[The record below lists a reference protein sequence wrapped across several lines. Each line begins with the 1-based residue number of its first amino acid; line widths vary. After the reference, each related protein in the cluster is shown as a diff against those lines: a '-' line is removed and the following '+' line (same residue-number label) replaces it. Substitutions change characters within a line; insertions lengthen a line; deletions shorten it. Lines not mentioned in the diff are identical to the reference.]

1 MQNPIPFQHV
11 IKLFEWFHRPTNQ
24 DMKPLPG
31 STLIEYTP
39 FLSWSISVVVLHFGA
54 SNSGKHHIIAFTQ
67 LPIVWCVNWKTYSPL
82 PSSGVCEKQ
91 WKVWSSSSSS
101 PRRTRTQW
109 YARVCVCVCVR
120 KSYTCP
126 SVTSSCICFPSILI
140 ECEKSC
146 SLWRLCHLQGSIER
160 MVQLLCR

>member
-1 MQNPIPFQHV
+1 MVSSPNQPRHEAPSREYSHRVHTLPQLIDIGGCAAFRCFQQRQTSYHRIHTASHCVMRKLENLFPSPPF
-11 IKLFEWFHRPTNQ
+11 
-24 DMKPLPG
+24 
-31 STLIEYTP
+31 
-39 FLSWSISVVVLHFGA
+39 
-54 SNSGKHHIIAFTQ
+54 
-67 LPIVWCVNWKTYSPL
+67 L